1 MPAPRVKGSIA
12 NGTSELR
19 DSLDF
24 YETPQGFTA
33 ELLSRQQFHHRVW
46 EPTAGA
52 GAISDVLSQNGYEVL
67 ATDINPQ
74 HPTVAKAD
82 FFDDEHIGPLMKKGP
97 MDIVAN
103 PPFSLTI
110 PFTVR
115 AFELCHRKLAMVL
128 PISGLNSSSR
138 YQAVW
143 SRLPVSNIYLAG
155 RYQRVKSSRGVIPS
169 QYTHIWVMFDKQHRG
184 PPVFEWFPDV
194 IYSGE

>member
-1 MPAPRVKGSIA
+1 MTEPRVKGSIA
-12 NGTSELR
+12 NGTSTER
-19 DSLDF
+19 DPLDF

-33 ELLSRQQFHHRVW
+33 ELLSRQRFGPKVW

-52 GAISDVLSQNGYEVL
+52 GAISSVLTRHGYEVL

-74 HPTVAKAD
+74 HPTVARAD
-82 FFDDEHIGPLMKKGP
+82 FFTTEHRGY
-97 MDIVAN
+97 DIVAN

-110 PFTVR
+110 PFAVR

-143 SRLPVSNIYLAG
+143 SKFPVSNIYLAG
-155 RYQRVKSSRGVIPS
+155 RYQRVKSSRGLISS
-169 QYTHIWVMFDKQHRG
+169 QYTHIWVIFDKQHRG